1 MTSREIVARLTREC
15 CRSPALVAAA
25 LASLVVFSAS
35 ELFLTWVAKLW
46 LEELLARSDSDAI
59 LRLMSI
65 GALSTG
71 VLVTA
76 LFLSRYLLAAINQG
90 MVQRLRDQ
98 AQSRLIGAELPA
110 LREARSGDLLSRVF
124 NDVGAV
130 SGFAEAVLKRVVGEG
145 LVTVGAIAMMVY
157 IEWRLTLTA
166 LVLVPVLALVV
177 GRLGPLIRR
186 RGAVAQEEVGG
197 LTAILSEQ
205 LAGISTVKGF
215 QAEENERRRFVEQ
228 NVAHRR
234 QALRGE
240 WWAAMALALVW
251 LITGLG
257 LVGMLWG
264 GSRLVVSRTMTEA
277 ELFSFGLYAVQTI
290 EPLRRMG
297 EVYGLLQRILGAA
310 SRVYEIIDF
319 SRMEAPGGTRLPALV
334 RGEVRFEGVS
344 FRYQAD
350 LDVLKDVSLR
360 FQPGEA
366 VGVVAESGGG
376 KSTLASLL
384 LRFRRPSSGRI
395 LLDGIDLGE
404 IDLAE
409 LRRVVCLVEQ
419 DPFVF
424 AGSIADNVRYGSW
437 HAPRSS
443 IDAAVAAVGLVP
455 LVESGSDGLD
465 GWLQE
470 GGKSLSGGQKQ
481 RIALARAIVR
491 DPRVLILDE
500 ATSALDSDTEAQIF
514 SQIEGWLA
522 RRTVLVMAHRLS
534 TISRFDRVVLLD
546 GGRVAAEGPIAELGR
561 SRAFQRLFAD
571 QVAPLEPRR
580 EGLVSRA

>member
-1 MTSREIVARLTREC
+1 MASREIVARLTREC
-15 CRSPALVAAA
+15 FRSPALVAVA

-35 ELFLTWVAKLW
+35 QLFLTWVAKLW
-46 LEELLARSDSDAI
+46 LEELLARSDGGAI
-59 LRLMSI
+59 LRLMWI

-98 AQSRLIGAELPA
+98 AQSRLLGAELAA
-110 LREARSGDLLSRVF
+110 LRAARGGDFLSRVF
-124 NDVGAV
+124 NDVGVV
-130 SGFAEAVLKRVVGEG
+130 SGFAEAVLKRGVGEG
-145 LVTVGAIAMMVY
+145 LVTVGAIAMMLH
-157 IEWRLTLTA
+157 IEWRLTLAA
-166 LVLVPVLALVV
+166 LALVPVLAVAV
-177 GRLGPLIRR
+177 GRLGPLLRR
-186 RGAVAQEEVGG
+186 RAAVAQQEIGG
-197 LTAILSEQ
+197 LTSILAEQ
-205 LAGISTVKGF
+205 LAGLSTIKGF
-215 QAEENERRRFVEQ
+215 QAEENERRRFAEQ
-228 NVAHRR
+228 NALHRR
-234 QALRGE
+234 QSLRGE
-240 WWAAMALALVW
+240 WWASLALALVW
-251 LITGLG
+251 SITGLG

-264 GSRLVVSRTMTEA
+264 GSRLVVSGTMSEA
-277 ELFSFGLYAVQTI
+277 ELFTFGLYAVQTI

-297 EVYGLLQRILGAA
+297 EVYGLLQRILAAA

-319 SRMEAPGGTRLPALV
+319 SPMEASGGTRLPAPV

-350 LDVLKDVSLR
+350 LEVLKDVSLR
-360 FQPGEA
+360 FEPGEQ

-376 KSTLASLL
+376 KSTLASLV

-404 IDLAE
+404 IDLAD
-409 LRRVVCLVEQ
+409 LRRAVCLVEQ

-424 AGSIADNVRYGSW
+424 AGTIAENVRYGSW

-443 IDAAVAAVGLVP
+443 IDAAVAAAGLGP
-455 LVESGSDGLD
+455 LVESASGGLE
-465 GWLQE
+465 GWIQE

-534 TISRFDRVVLLD
+534 TISRFERVVLLD
-546 GGRVAAEGPIAELGR
+546 GGRVAAQGPIAELGR
-561 SRAFQRLFAD
+561 SGAFQRLFAD

-580 EGLVSRA
+580 EHLLSRA